1 MKKVNVCGSG
11 ISSFCLHTLML
22 LAFLWIASP
31 ANAQVVVHRINAGGP
46 VVAAGDMSYPD
57 WAEDQQAALDP
68 PPVQFAK
75 KGIPSPFVNAAAA
88 GDLTAG
94 RNKETNMTN
103 VIDPAAVEELMIT
116 QRWDPLVPQEN
127 MVWSFPV
134 QEAEYKVVLYFN
146 ELFGE
151 GIGSRKFDIYIDE
164 VLVEDDLDILSL
176 TGNLEKVAVAREYTV
191 FAFDETMNIEFVGQ
205 SETLQPFL
213 SAIELI
219 NMSSGNNAPIITGV
233 EDQFGFEGDEVSLQ
247 IQATDP
253 DDVDGLSPA
262 ASQVITSYTAENLPT
277 GLSINTATG
286 LISGQI
292 EEGATG
298 SYDVRIIVV
307 DGGTPA
313 AGAITMF
320 NWAVSDGLPVVV
332 TPIEDMTKS
341 LGDESVLIDLNTVF
355 TDPADLGLAFSVE
368 SNTNTDVAGTS
379 INDDGI
385 MTVSFSETTIGT
397 AEITVRAT
405 NTLENFV
412 DDVFSVTVEGGTGK
426 ALVQITPVGDLGQ
439 STFNGG
445 TLVIQ
450 NNSTSGV
457 QISQVTIDLSNS
469 LFPDMVWDP
478 NGEAGDSGA
487 KCVTPNEGA
496 TEVGYVAPADECVN
510 PFTLPN
516 EGGFYGMTLNFD
528 DFDEGEVFTFSVDAD
543 PTSIKGNPN
552 VGDAGSVS
560 GIELMGSEV
569 TVQFSNGST
578 FINDLFRVA
587 DSNSG
592 SEAVLVADP
601 VDAPQIVIDGVPA
614 GVTATTV
621 TDANQNIT
629 VSGPAGANVRL
640 VQLDGRL
647 NLTAVPGGG
656 FDIEP
661 FEANEAIGSV
671 WEYTAVIEGD
681 GDVSIPVVLR
691 MSNKEDGGVSGGLN
705 YFIAAIEGDEAGR
718 TSNKAILELYSETAV
733 NFSSGWNLVGLSYDV
748 EDNGYESLFADVDP
762 VIPPFAWDGAYVAE
776 ENLLPGK
783 GYWQLVTTEGSITVA
798 GSDIFT
804 VTRELPAGWS
814 LVSGPSCIF
823 DIENLQDASNVYIP
837 NTLFR
842 YDGGYVG
849 TDTMTPNTGY
859 WVLLSDAGT
868 LIFDCTHQ
876 NIDVQKAP
884 TADRKAKIAPHASF
898 GVLRVGSVEARGM
911 DLYFGGE
918 LAHETL
924 KAQYGM
930 PPVAQGGFDVRFK
943 DNSRLVESNTGLIR
957 LQSDA
962 FPVHV
967 EMVARPDGS
976 FDDYVIEAFA
986 GDQVVATYH
995 LTEGQQVQIDNNK
1008 VTGLR
1013 VGTDA
1018 MAIESL
1024 PEAFALSGN
1033 YPNPFNPTTNLVFDL
1048 PENALMQVGI
1058 YDLLGRKVMEVDAI
1072 EMAAGAGRQLQI
1084 DASSLAS
1091 GTYVYRIQAEMASGV
1106 MIRSGQMTL
1115 LK

>member
-1 MKKVNVCGSG
+1 MKKVSVSRRG
-11 ISSFCLHTLML
+11 ISGFCLHTLML
-22 LAFLWIASP
+22 LAFLWIATP
-31 ANAQVVVHRINAGGP
+31 ADAQVVVHRINAGGP
-46 VVAAGDMSYPD
+46 IVEAGDLSYPD

-75 KGIPSPFVNAAAA
+75 RGTPSPFVNAAAA

-94 RNKETNMTN
+94 RNKETDMTN
-103 VIDPAAVEELMIT
+103 VVDPSAVEELMIT
-116 QRWDPLVPQEN
+116 QRWDPIIPEDNLIYT
-127 MVWSFPV
+127 FPV
-134 QEAEYKVVLYFN
+134 DEAEYKVVLYFN

-151 GIGSRKFDIYIDE
+151 GIGSREFDIYIDG

-191 FAFDETMNIEFVGQ
+191 FAADPNMDIEFVGQ

-219 NMSSGNNAPIITGV
+219 NMSSGNNAPIITGI
-233 EDQFGFEGDEVSLQ
+233 EDQLGIEGDEVSLQ
-247 IQATDP
+247 IEATDP
-253 DDVDGLSPA
+253 DDSDGITPG
-262 ASQVITSYTAENLPT
+262 ASQVITSYAAENLPA
-277 GLSINTATG
+277 GLSINAATG
-286 LISGQI
+286 LISGEI
-292 EEGATG
+292 EEGAAG
-298 SYDVRIIVV
+298 SYEVRIIVV
-307 DGGTPA
+307 DGGSPA
-313 AGAITMF
+313 AGAIAKF
-320 NWAVSDGLPVVV
+320 NWDVSDGLPVVDA
-332 TPIEDMTKS
+332 PIEDMTKS
-341 LGDESVLIDLNTVF
+341 LGDEPVDIDLNTVF
-355 TDPADLGLAFSVE
+355 SDPASLDLAFSIE

-385 MTVSFSETTIGT
+385 LTVSFSETTVGT
-397 AEITVRAT
+397 ADITVRAT
-405 NTLENFV
+405 NTIDNFV
-412 DDVFSVTVEGGTGK
+412 EDVFTVTVEGGLGK
-426 ALVQITPVGDLGQ
+426 ALVQITPIGDLGQ

-445 TLVIQ
+445 SLVIQ
-450 NNSTSGV
+450 NNSSDGV
-457 QISQVTIDLSNS
+457 QITSVTIDLSNS

-487 KCVTPNEGA
+487 KCVTPDGGA
-496 TEVGYVAPADECVN
+496 VDVGYVAPTDPCID

-516 EGGFYGMTLNFD
+516 EGGFFGMTLDFV

-552 VGDAGSVS
+552 VGEAGSVS

-569 TVQFSNGST
+569 SVQFSNGST
-578 FINDLFRVA
+578 FANDLFRVA
-587 DSNSG
+587 ESNSG
-592 SEAVLVADP
+592 SEAVLVAEP
-601 VDAPQIVIDGVPA
+601 ASAPQIVIDGAPA
-614 GVTATTV
+614 GVTAITV
-621 TDANQNIT
+621 TDPNQDIT
-629 VSGPAGANVRL
+629 VTGPAGATVRL

-647 NLTAVPGGG
+647 NLVAVPGGG

-661 FEANEAIGSV
+661 FEANEAIGNV

-705 YFIAAIEGDEAGR
+705 YFIAAVEGDEAGR
-718 TSNKAILELYSETAV
+718 TSNKVVMELYSEAAV
-733 NFSSGWNLVGLSYDV
+733 NFTEGWNLIGLSYEV
-748 EDNGYESLFADVDP
+748 EDSNYETLFAGTDP
-762 VIPPFAWDGAYVAE
+762 VIPPFAWDGAYVSE
-776 ENLLPGK
+776 EDLLPGK
-783 GYWQLVTTEGSITVA
+783 GYWQLVTTAGSVTVT

-804 VTRELPAGWS
+804 VSRDLPAGWS

-823 DIENLQDASNVYIP
+823 DIANLQDASNVYVP

-842 YDGGYVG
+842 YDGGYIG

-868 LIFDCTHQ
+868 LVFDCTHQ
-876 NIDVQKAP
+876 NIDLNKAP
-884 TADRKAKIAPHASF
+884 VADRKPQVAPHASF
-898 GVLRVGSVEARGM
+898 GVLRVGSEKARGV
-911 DLYFGGE
+911 DLYFGSE
-918 LAHETL
+918 LPQETL

-943 DNSRLVESNTGLIR
+943 DDTRLVESNTGLIR

-962 FPVHV
+962 FPVNV
-967 EMVARPDGS
+967 EMVAKPEGS
-976 FDDYVIEAFA
+976 FDEYMIEAFV
-986 GDQVVATYH
+986 GDQVVETYH
-995 LTEGQQVQIDNNK
+995 LTEGQQIQIDNNK

-1013 VGTDA
+1013 VGTDK
-1018 MAIESL
+1018 MEIESL

-1048 PENALMQVGI
+1048 PENAVMQVGI
-1058 YDLLGRKVMEVDAI
+1058 FDLLGRKVMQVDAV